1 MFDPQSF
8 VEESAVPEAAARSKF
23 RTAQNLRVEPF
34 DSQSSVP
41 YADALVAYS
50 ERHCKRLHLP
60 GHGGDTAGVTA
71 VTEFFGGRL
80 AELDLMPMVRG
91 IDLGAEPTALGRSL
105 ALAARAWGSRRTW
118 FLTNGATQGNQVA
131 SIALRSLGTDL
142 LVQRSVHSSV
152 IDAMVMTGA
161 NAQFVRPWI
170 DDLGIAHGVT
180 ADDIRQEL
188 AKMRAEGGAP
198 VAVYVVSPSYFGF
211 VSDIAAIAEV
221 AHAASIPL
229 VVDEAW
235 GSHLSFHPD
244 LPTNALANGA
254 DLVIS
259 STHKQAGSL
268 TQTAMIHLGDGPFA
282 DQLEP
287 LIDRA
292 HRAVQST
299 SESAVLLASLDLA
312 RRALVTQPD
321 RVRRSI
327 DFADSLRD
335 QVRSRGRFKI
345 ASDRFQEVPGWWA
358 NDPLKVVITTI
369 DGGITGHEARSI
381 LDEEHDVL
389 FELAND
395 STLVAVIGAGADHD
409 EGGVIDL
416 VHGLPWT
423 HRPGSRN
430 SLTVPPGGP
439 RRMSVREAFFART
452 EILPAQSAV
461 GAVSADTVA
470 AYPPGIPNLLPGE
483 EITLAA
489 VEYLQAVAASPNGH
503 VRGAYDPGVM
513 MFRVVAS

>member
-1 MFDPQSF
+1 M
-8 VEESAVPEAAARSKF
+8 PEAVCSVLA
-23 RTAQNLRVEPF
+23 TAQNSRDEPF

-41 YADALVAYS
+41 YADALVAYA
-50 ERHCKRLHLP
+50 ERHGTRLHLP

-80 AELDLMPMVRG
+80 AELDFMPMVRG
-91 IDLGAEPTALGRSL
+91 IDLGPGPTALARSL
-105 ALAARAWGSRRTW
+105 KLAAKAWGSRRTW
-118 FLTNGATQGNQVA
+118 FLTNGASQGNQVA
-131 SIALRSLGTDL
+131 SIALRSLGTEL

-152 IDAMVMTGA
+152 IDAMMMTGA
-161 NAQFVRPWI
+161 NARFVRPWI
-170 DDLGIAHGVT
+170 DDDLGIAHGVT
-180 ADDIRQEL
+180 ADDVRQEL
-188 AKMRAEGGAP
+188 VRMRAEAGAP
-198 VAVYVVSPSYFGF
+198 VAVFVVSPSYFGF

-221 AHAASIPL
+221 AHAAGIPL

-235 GSHLSFHPD
+235 GSHLSFHDD

-268 TQTAMIHLGDGPFA
+268 TQSAMIHLGDGPFA

-312 RRALVTQPD
+312 RRALVTRPA

-335 QVRSRGRFKI
+335 QVRSRGRFTI
-345 ASDRFQEVPGWWA
+345 ASDRFHEVPGWYA

-369 DGGITGHEARSI
+369 YGGITGHEARSI

-389 FELAND
+389 FELANE

-409 EGGVIDL
+409 AGGVLDHL
-416 VHGLPWT
+416 HGLPST
-423 HRPGSRN
+423 HRPGARN
-430 SLTVPPGGP
+430 PLPVPPGGP

-452 EILPAQSAV
+452 EIVPAHSAI

-483 EITLAA
+483 EITSAA

-503 VRGAYDPGVM
+503 VRGAYDPGVTEL
-513 MFRVVAS
+513 RVVVN